1 MNALNILV
9 ETISL
14 YLERFHQHGAL
25 INVHFRTTLYKTG
38 RYEVTQQFL
47 QFNSLPLHDTENL
60 IADISQTN
68 IM

>member
-9 ETISL
+9 KTISL

-25 INVHFRTTLYKTG
+25 IKVHFRTTLYKTG
-38 RYEVTQQFL
+38 IYEVTQQFL
-47 QFNSLPLHDTENL
+47 EFNSLPLHDTENL

-68 IM
+68 IL